1 MTIAVAVLCALTVAS
16 LGLAI
21 FGERA
26 ARKAQRRLN
35 QLASHDNLTALP
47 NRIALEDALDE
58 LAHARRSA
66 GQAAVLLVELDHF
79 DAVNQTSGHEVGDHL
94 MIQAADHLKA
104 ALLSG
109 ESLFRLGGPQF
120 VVLAPQAITREAA
133 EARAEA
139 FQHAVRV
146 QYRVDHDH
154 LKISASAAIV
164 MLDQRHRGA
173 GVILDDL
180 IAAVRVATDRGP
192 QSLVVFEL
200 SMRDTIADDDVE
212 RRLRDAFDQRQF
224 LLMYMPIVRITDGRL
239 MGVEA
244 LLRWADP
251 SRGVMAASQF
261 LDLVERAG
269 ILSPVGDWTITEACL
284 HNRRWQERF
293 PDEDL
298 SSTVNVAPRQLADLD
313 FPETLKRIMDETRV
327 DPSRLCLELTGA
339 PHPDEIELI
348 WRNLRLVKDAGVQ
361 VALDDFG
368 VGFATFDF
376 VRRFSLDI
384 LKIDRSLVERV
395 ADSEP
400 DAAIVQQLVMMARE
414 LDLLTIAEGIDSAE
428 QAAAMSSF
436 GCELGQGH
444 YWSQAVP
451 LESIEKLIERRTVR
465 PSANRARRIDW
476 KAPSSAQPVAPRRR
490 S

>member
-1 MTIAVAVLCALTVAS
+1 VAS
-16 LGLAI
+16 LGLAV

-26 ARKAQRRLN
+26 ARRAQKRLSH
-35 QLASHDNLTALP
+35 LASHDNLTALP
-47 NRIALEDALDE
+47 NRVALEAALDE
-58 LAHARRSA
+58 LASTRRSA
-66 GQAAVLLVELDHF
+66 GQAAVIIVELDHF
-79 DAVNQTSGHEVGDHL
+79 DAVNQTSGHEIGDHL
-94 MIQAADHLKA
+94 MIQAADHLKS
-104 ALLSG
+104 ALLPG
-109 ESLFRLGGPQF
+109 ESLYRLGGPLF

-133 EARAEA
+133 EGRAET

-154 LKISASAAIV
+154 LKISASAGIV

-173 GVILDDL
+173 AVIVDDL
-180 IAAVRVATDRGP
+180 TAAVRAAGDLGP
-192 QSLVVFEL
+192 QSTAVFEL
-200 SMRDTIADDDVE
+200 SMRDAIADDDVE
-212 RRLRDAFDQRQF
+212 RRLREAFDRQEF
-224 LLMYMPIVRITDGRL
+224 LLMYMPIVRISDGRL

-251 SRGVMAASQF
+251 SRGVMHAAQF

-269 ILSPVGDWTITEACL
+269 ILSPVGDWTITEACR
-284 HNRRWQERF
+284 HNRSWQDRF

-298 SSTVNVAPRQLADLD
+298 ATTVNVAPRQLADLD
-313 FPETLKRIMDETRV
+313 FPETLQRIMAETGV
-327 DPSRLCLELTGA
+327 DPNRLCLELTGA
-339 PHPDEIELI
+339 PHPDEIDLI
-348 WRNLRLVKDAGVQ
+348 WRNLRLVKDLGVQ

-376 VRRFSLDI
+376 VRRFALDI

-395 ADSEP
+395 ADSDP

-414 LDLLTIAEGIDSAE
+414 LDLVTIAEGVDSAE

-444 YWSQAVP
+444 YWSQAVS
-451 LESIEKLIERRTVR
+451 LDSIEKLIERRTIR

-476 KAPSSAQPVAPRRR
+476 KAPAPAAPAQPVARRR